1 MYKKPSWDAGS
12 RRELRRG
19 SPGTC
24 DVTCPEI
31 GRAEPAIVVRVE
43 HFCEAAPLKAAAE
56 KGEEPVEGGHGKVL
70 EREQK
75 ASFRVLPSPRQ
86 EEFGLIPKL
95 FQRGLFTFVKW
106 RVWLLREVMPEA
118 DHEVSAREECC
129 QVIEVRGR
137 ESLAEKFLG
146 PELRDLL
153 AAVFEVERT
162 A

>member
-1 MYKKPSWDAGS
+1 
-12 RRELRRG
+12 
-19 SPGTC
+19 
-24 DVTCPEI
+24 
-31 GRAEPAIVVRVE
+31 
-43 HFCEAAPLKAAAE
+43 
-56 KGEEPVEGGHGKVL
+56 
-70 EREQK
+70 
-75 ASFRVLPSPRQ
+75 
-86 EEFGLIPKL
+86 
-95 FQRGLFTFVKW
+95 
-106 RVWLLREVMPEA
+106 MPEA